1 MHEHR
6 GYLSTIRLSDYWTY
20 SQFIPRLGLATWD
33 AAARRS
39 SPRSGDL
46 HHGLD
51 STDSQL
57 AEMIYGSGL
66 LENLAGTMDSL
77 ASLVMTYLVHYR
89 QLARDLKFLVRCLVR
104 FLLGT
109 RDGVQGGSLSAL
121 RKQLFETLRNKE
133 CAPACVAVVRILLGH
148 DRQNISVATVDVL
161 GDVKGVYQSQ
171 EFKALG
177 VFDDWA
183 TFIDRAEQRVGLMQ
197 RLPHLQSLKALL
209 DCGLEP
215 WWTSRSLWFAHT
227 IGYGHLESI
236 ADCALNYLG
245 YRERQFIRALV
256 LEDYVAIIRSIYEQ
270 QAALMTRGDE
280 LILTIF
286 DPFRLSVQSI
296 ADSPIAKAL
305 EHAGDE

>member
-1 MHEHR
+1 
-6 GYLSTIRLSDYWTY
+6 
-20 SQFIPRLGLATWD
+20 
-33 AAARRS
+33 
-39 SPRSGDL
+39 
-46 HHGLD
+46 
-51 STDSQL
+51 
-57 AEMIYGSGL
+57 MIYGSGL

-183 TFIDRAEQRVGLMQ
+183 TFIDRAEQRVGIS
-197 RLPHLQSLKALL
+197 RWILPFIVDGQKLNARV
-209 DCGLEP
+209 GAEN
-215 WWTSRSLWFAHT
+215 FT
-227 IGYGHLESI
+227 IGLSVNNASDVTLAITVTNSARLRIGTVVDIAIVVVRAHHWLWVRFFNLLFSMSLIRHLESI